1 MGNANVSNVTIRPEE
16 ADFFA
21 KLARDWW
28 NPKGP
33 MASLHQVNPVRL
45 AFVRDAID
53 AHWPEARAALKPL
66 AGKSALDIGCGA
78 GLLCEPLA
86 RLGAAVTGV
95 DAAAENIA
103 AASAHA
109 EGMGLDIRYM
119 AGEVAGLDIGTFDL
133 VTSVEVI
140 EHVADKPASCRGW
153 SGGHRHARDRVAT
166 RQGPAPVGRHVAELH
181 PERAAGLAPF
191 ATIRHVSR
199 ETARLP
205 VKRGNKSGAGWGL
218 HRVWRGS
225 ERGEA
230 GGRVPRPRSLFRPGD
245 SAGQV
250 FLAASDEIHGA
261 SRIVGKHACDAGRA
275 QHCHQRAIAALAPGV
290 GSCSQYYG
298 QEFVLGPHRPRP
310 SGVSTIPICAPTAS
324 AYFATSARPVGVTI
338 SA

>member
-53 AHWPEARAALKPL
+53 AHWPGAQAALKPL

-95 DAAAENIA
+95 DAAAENVA

-140 EHVADKPASCRGW
+140 EHVADKPAFLKDVA
-153 SGGHRHARDRVAT
+153 ARLAPDGLLVMSTPNRTAASRVLL
-166 RQGPAPVGRHVAELH
+166 VGTAEAMGYVPKGTH
-181 PERAAGLAPF
+181 HWEDFVTPEELEALLTEAGLAVT
-191 ATIRHVSR
+191 AT
-199 ETARLP
+199 
-205 VKRGNKSGAGWGL
+205 RGIAWRPGKGL
-218 HRVWRGS
+218 HLS
-225 ERGEA
+225 DDM
-230 GGRVPRPRSLFRPGD
+230 SLNYILW
-245 SAGQV
+245 A
-250 FLAASDEIHGA
+250 
-261 SRIVGKHACDAGRA
+261 KRA
-275 QHCHQRAIAALAPGV
+275 
-290 GSCSQYYG
+290 
-298 QEFVLGPHRPRP
+298 
-310 SGVSTIPICAPTAS
+310 
-324 AYFATSARPVGVTI
+324 
-338 SA
+338 